1 MATLALTVP
10 TFNGTQISGAAAS
23 GGGDLMPNDGRTVLH
38 VQNNGGSPIN
48 VTITPSGTAAGL
60 SYQAIVQAVAAGTI
74 KVFGPFPTQQFNN
87 ANGQVPI
94 TYSGVTSVLVTAVQ
108 VP

>member
-10 TFNGTQISGAAAS
+10 TYNGVQISGAAAS

-38 VQNNGGSPIN
+38 VQNGGGSPIN

-60 SYQAIVQAVAAGTI
+60 SYQTIVQAVAAGTI
-74 KVFGPFPTQQFNN
+74 KVFGPFPTQIFNN
-87 ANGQVPI
+87 ASAQVPI
-94 TYSGVTSVLVTAVQ
+94 TYSGVTSVLVAAVQ